1 MELRGTGRQ
10 LCDTSRASEL
20 SRCSSPAVPLGE
32 APPPASPGWRF
43 ALRTETAITTE
54 AGAKRNI
61 SISAYLS
68 LYLSLHLSGDKIPST
83 PIHPQIHKVADTMM
97 EAGKSILCGA
107 GQQT

>member
-1 MELRGTGRQ
+1 MELRGTGCQ

-32 APPPASPGWRF
+32 APPPAPPGWRF
-43 ALRTETAITTE
+43 GLRSEMAITTE

-61 SISAYLS
+61 SLSAYLS
-68 LYLSLHLSGDKIPST
+68 PYLSLHLSRHKIPSI
-83 PIHPQIHKVADTMM
+83 PIHLQIHKVADTVM
-97 EAGKSILCGA
+97 EAGKSILCWA